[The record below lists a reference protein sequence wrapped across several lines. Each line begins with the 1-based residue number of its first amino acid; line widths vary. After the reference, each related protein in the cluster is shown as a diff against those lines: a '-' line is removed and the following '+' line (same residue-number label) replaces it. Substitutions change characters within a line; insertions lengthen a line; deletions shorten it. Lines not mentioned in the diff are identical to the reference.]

1 MAARALEALIPTSPA
16 RYIATG
22 VRRIIVIMV
31 LHGLLPGFGA
41 VAAASAGVPARGEP
55 TMTAASSPGGER
67 SNPEHGCGVTLH
79 LCSCCVSQAVVM
91 PAVVSKL
98 RELALAP
105 RAAPGAE
112 RQLAHRAPDRP
123 FRPPIR

>member
-1 MAARALEALIPTSPA
+1 MRLIVLIT
-16 RYIATG
+16 
-22 VRRIIVIMV
+22 V
-31 LHGLLPGFGA
+31 LHGLLPGFGR
-41 VAAASAGVPARGEP
+41 VAMASAGVPTRGEP
-55 TMTAASSPGGER
+55 TVTAASPPGEEH

-79 LCSCCVSQAVVM
+79 LCSCCVSQAVVL
-91 PAVVSKL
+91 PAVASDL

-112 RQLAHRAPDRP
+112 RQLAHREPDRP